1 MFHYIYIISSAPPRL
16 FRYRAFHFW
25 MCTCREEFWPFLL
38 GGHTQA
44 LKKHARK
51 LPQKR
56 EKCASLL
63 TAGSGIPYPKSTQND
78 RNRVKVGSW
87 DPRGEAR
94 GTVWAQSG
102 KKVEKRW
109 HSHEKSTPFLRHFS
123 YFLLKSGHR
132 FFACFLAPSKTALC
146 PILEPKRLSK
156 GGKKVLFLVDY

>member
-1 MFHYIYIISSAPPRL
+1 LQRGILAFFVGHPYAGTQKACPEAP
-16 FRYRAFHFW
+16 
-25 MCTCREEFWPFLL
+25 
-38 GGHTQA
+38 Q
-44 LKKHARK
+44 
-51 LPQKR
+51 QK

-63 TAGSGIPYPKSTQND
+63 AAGSGIPYPKSTQND

-102 KKVEKRW
+102 KKVEKRGV
-109 HSHEKSTPFLRHFS
+109 HHEKKPPCLRHFS
-123 YFLLKSGHR
+123 YFSLKSEHR

-156 GGKKVLFLVDY
+156 GGKKVLFLVDYWGVVNYEKTCSRLYGSSI